1 MATFLKSTDCHGL
14 RGTRTKIRRK
24 TTAQAGRLL
33 GTWIQQALHGRPEP
47 VHHLGAGLEGPQQD
61 RSAYDLDLWCPLAR
75 LFWTGHYPI
84 SHQNQC
90 EIAMNSRKTQKR
102 TLKTNHKQQR
112 LNLLKLCCYSY
123 SGATVCKKLIISK
136 KFNDENMQNKYLQII
151 CIYFTYKDRPR
162 HIRERSFQFFFGSMG
177 S

>member
-75 LFWTGHYPI
+75 LFCTGHYQI
-84 SHQNQC
+84 SHQNRC

-102 TLKTNHKQQR
+102 TSEDEPQIAKIKFAEIMLLLIQR
-112 LNLLKLCCYSY
+112 CNSLQKNFGQSY
-123 SGATVCKKLIISK
+123 HECS
-136 KFNDENMQNKYLQII
+136 
-151 CIYFTYKDRPR
+151 
-162 HIRERSFQFFFGSMG
+162 
-177 S
+177 